1 MSREN
6 VEIILGQWDAWNS
19 GDLARWA
26 QAFDPEVVVT
36 APKGWPDGPVERGL
50 DAWRRQAQRLRDTW
64 AEARVE
70 PDEIWDVE
78 DRVLARFRYVTLGAD
93 TGIPF
98 DTPMAVVFFLSERKI
113 TRGYFGWTMGEAL
126 EAAGLGE

>member
-26 QAFDPEVVVT
+26 RAFDPEVVVT
-36 APKGWPDGPVERGL
+36 APKGWPDAAVERGI

-70 PDEIWDVE
+70 ADEIWDVE

-93 TGIPF
+93 TRIPF
-98 DTPMAVVFFLSERKI
+98 DTPMAVVFFLSARKI
-113 TRGYFGWTMGEAL
+113 TRGYFGWTMDEAL
-126 EAAGLGE
+126 EAAGLRE